1 MRNRHHKMQLV
12 AAIIM
17 SLIFAAPVFS
27 ADVAKIGVV
36 DFQRFL
42 TASNVGKDAQERFKK
57 QGTEMEKN
65 LKAKE
70 AEIKELRDRLERE
83 SMVMSK
89 EMREQKEREY
99 RIKINDFKAL
109 EKKFMTELKSLEN
122 SLLSEVRAD
131 LLAMIEDVGKKG
143 GYLIII
149 DRAVAHYYP
158 ASIDITDQ
166 LIQQYN
172 ESAAKDKKKQSE

>member
-1 MRNRHHKMQLV
+1 MRKYNAATIIGVLLV
-12 AAIIM
+12 FGCV
-17 SLIFAAPVFS
+17 SLASA

-42 TASNVGKDAQERFKK
+42 QSSEAGKTAQAKFKK

-65 LKAKE
+65 LKEKE
-70 AEIKELRDRLERE
+70 AEIKDLRERLERE

-99 RIKINDFKAL
+99 RIKINDFKTL
-109 EKKFMTELKSLEN
+109 EKKFLGELKRLEN
-122 SLLSEVRAD
+122 D
-131 LLAMIEDVGKKG
+131 LLNSIREDLQALIEDAGKKG

-149 DRAVAHYYP
+149 DKAVAHYYP
-158 ASIDITDQ
+158 SSIDITDD
-166 LIQQYN
+166 LIQKYN
-172 ESAAKDKKKQSE
+172 KSSGKEKQ